1 MRLPTWKFRNAEEDR
16 DENRRQLHE
25 AAWPDMFANLQSAY
39 AELTNAQFELERRT
53 AEISETRDLFQQ
65 VISSMSEALFL
76 TDRSGRVIR
85 ANPAAATLLE
95 CQETSILGRPL
106 TAVCG
111 SDDIPATPW
120 KLMEIAPTGRI
131 TNLDADLS
139 TLGGSTIPVSFSLG
153 LMHDKQN
160 KITGVLAVARDMR
173 EQRSLINSLVVAR
186 TRFQELLEFA
196 PDAIVLANQDGEI
209 VLVNTQTE
217 RLFGYKRDELLGK
230 SVEVLVPERLRGQV
244 PEPATQR
251 DDSLLDLDEALL
263 TGNLSGSAEQVEF
276 YLLDRDGR
284 EFPAEITRRQI
295 ETEDGLLVMSLI
307 RDITERKRAETA
319 RHAAESRYQELFDN
333 ANDIVY
339 THDLE
344 GNFKSLN
351 RTAEKLTGY
360 SLKEALQMNM
370 GQLVVPEYLPE
381 AQQRI
386 MDHVMGKSD
395 LPPFELEIIR
405 KDGVRMPIEV
415 STRLVMENGQPVA
428 VQGIARDI
436 AERRRVESAHVAA
449 EARYHS
455 LFDNANDLIY
465 THDLNGNFQTVNP
478 MSERITGYGHDEAMQ
493 MNIGQI
499 IAPEYLPMVMERVMR
514 QVQGEEFK
522 EPLQLEIICKD
533 QSRLALEIHTRVL
546 LENGMPAG
554 MQGIA
559 RDVTERKRAED
570 AVREATAVQRAI
582 LDYAGYG
589 IISSTTEG
597 VITTFNPAAERML
610 GYTAEE
616 MVHKQTP
623 AIFHDLSE
631 VVERAQVF
639 SRELGQQIEPGF
651 EVLVAKAR
659 LDLPNEHE
667 WTYIRK
673 DGTRVPVSLSVTA
686 LRDGEGD
693 INGFI
698 GLASD
703 ITQRKQSE
711 QLQARLNR
719 QAALRADVGAAL
731 TDETNTL
738 QQMLQQ
744 CSEAV
749 VEHLDAAYA
758 RIWLLNEAGDVL
770 ELQSSAGMHTN
781 VNDPQAKVPVGQFRI
796 GKIAEEK
803 APHLTNDVPNDPH
816 VGDREWAEREGMQAF
831 AGYPLM
837 LGERLVGVMAMF
849 SRQKL
854 EADTLNALALIAD
867 TIVHGVE
874 RKRAEDERQTLLD
887 REHEARMVAENASRL
902 KDDFLAMISH
912 ELRAPLTAILGW
924 AQMLRSGSLDRTSAE
939 RALTTIERNAKS
951 QAHLVGD
958 LLDASRIATGKL
970 GLEVKPVEL
979 MSVVDAAV
987 DAVRPSVEAK
997 SIRMQIVMEPW
1008 VGPFV
1013 GDHERLKQVV
1023 WNLLSNAIKFTPAGG
1038 LIEVR
1043 LERLEQKAL
1052 LIVSD
1057 TGQGIDP
1064 EFLPHI
1070 FDRFRQADSSS
1081 KRQQGGLGLGL
1092 AIVKHIVELHG
1103 GAIYAYSRGEGQG
1116 SDFMITL
1123 PLAAKEAESKEG
1135 SLWPESLPENQVRL
1149 GNLRGV
1155 KVLVVDD
1162 EHDTREVLSVMLA
1175 RYGTEVRAAGS
1186 VREALQVLSVW
1197 KPDMLVSDIGMPD
1210 EDGYVMIRKLRAL
1223 SAEEGGELPAVALTA
1238 FASPADREKALA
1250 AGFQRHLAKPVEPVE
1265 LAKIVAR
1272 VLGRSEEGI
1281 TL

>member
-1 MRLPTWKFRNAEEDR
+1 MRLPTWKFRNDEQEREESA
-16 DENRRQLHE
+16 RRLHE

-85 ANPAAATLLE
+85 ANPAAAALLE
-95 CQETSILGRPL
+95 CAETSILGRPL

-131 TNLDADLS
+131 TNLDADLH
-139 TLGGSTIPVSFSLG
+139 TLGGSNIPVSFSLS

-173 EQRSLINSLVVAR
+173 EQRSLINSLVAAR

-217 RLFGYKRDELLGK
+217 RIFGYKRDELLGK
-230 SVEVLVPERLRGQV
+230 SVEILVPERLRGQV
-244 PEPATQR
+244 PEPTSYK
-251 DDSLLDLDEALL
+251 DDALLDLDEVLL
-263 TGNLSGSAEQVEF
+263 TGNLAGGAEQVEF

-307 RDITERKRAETA
+307 RDITERKRAENA
-319 RHAAESRYQELFDN
+319 RHAAESRYQDLFDN

-339 THDLE
+339 IHDLE

-351 RTAEKLTGY
+351 KTAERLTGY
-360 SLKEALQMNM
+360 SLEESLQMNIA
-370 GQLVVPEYLPE
+370 QLVVPKYLPE

-386 MDHVMGKSD
+386 MSHVMGSD
-395 LPPFELEIIR
+395 NLPPFDLEIIR
-405 KDGVRMPIEV
+405 KDGTLMPIEV
-415 STRLVMENGQPVA
+415 STRLVIENGQPIG

-436 AERRRVESAHVAA
+436 TERQRAESAHMAA
-449 EARYHS
+449 DARYHA

-465 THDLNGNFQTVNP
+465 THDLQGNFLSVNP
-478 MSERITGYGHDEAMQ
+478 MSERITGFTHEEAMQ
-493 MNIGQI
+493 MNIAQI
-499 IAPEYLPMVMERVMR
+499 VAPEYLPMVMERVMR

-522 EPLQLEIICKD
+522 TPLDLEIVCKD
-533 QSRLALEIHTRVL
+533 GSRMALEINTRVL
-546 LENGMPAG
+546 VENGMPVG

-559 RDVTERKRAED
+559 RDITERKQA
-570 AVREATAVQRAI
+570 
-582 LDYAGYG
+582 
-589 IISSTTEG
+589 
-597 VITTFNPAAERML
+597 
-610 GYTAEE
+610 
-616 MVHKQTP
+616 
-623 AIFHDLSE
+623 DL
-631 VVERAQVF
+631 
-639 SRELGQQIEPGF
+639 I
-651 EVLVAKAR
+651 
-659 LDLPNEHE
+659 
-667 WTYIRK
+667 
-673 DGTRVPVSLSVTA
+673 
-686 LRDGEGD
+686 
-693 INGFI
+693 
-698 GLASD
+698 
-703 ITQRKQSE
+703 
-711 QLQARLNR
+711 QARLNR
-719 QAALRADVGAAL
+719 QAGLRAEVSAAL
-731 TDETNTL
+731 TDENNTL
-738 QQMLQQ
+738 PQMLQQ
-744 CSEAV
+744 CTEAI
-749 VEHLDAAYA
+749 VENLDAAFA
-758 RIWLLNEAGDVL
+758 RIWLVNEAERVL
-770 ELQSSAGMHTN
+770 ELQASAGINTQL
-781 VNDPQAKVPVGQFRI
+781 NDNHSRVPVGEFKI
-796 GKIAEEK
+796 GRIAEEK
-803 APHLTNDVPNDPH
+803 APHLTNDVLNDPQM
-816 VGDREWAEREGMQAF
+816 DDKEWAVSEGLNSF

-837 LGERLVGVMAMF
+837 VGDRVVGVMAMF
-849 SRQKL
+849 SKHKL
-854 EADTLNALALIAD
+854 EADTLNALASVAD

-874 RKRAEDERQTLLD
+874 RKRIEDERKVLLE
-887 REHEARMVAENASRL
+887 REHEARMEAETASRL

-924 AQMLRSGSLDRTSAE
+924 AQMLRSGTLDRASAE

-958 LLDASRIATGKL
+958 LLDASRISTGKL
-970 GLEVKPVEL
+970 SLEGKPVEL

-997 SIRMQIVMEPW
+997 NLRMQIVMEPW
-1008 VGPFV
+1008 VGPFN
-1013 GDHERLKQVV
+1013 GDPERLKQVV

-1043 LERLEQKAL
+1043 LERLENKAL

-1123 PLAAKEAESKEG
+1123 PLAVQKVEAQEG
-1135 SLWPESLPENQVRL
+1135 ELWPESLPEAQTRS
-1149 GNLRGV
+1149 GNLRGI

-1162 EHDTREVLSVMLA
+1162 ERDTREVLSVMLN
-1175 RYGTEVRAAGS
+1175 RYGTEVRTAGS
-1186 VREALQVLSVW
+1186 VREALEVLSEW
-1197 KPDMLVSDIGMPD
+1197 KPDMLVSDIGMPE

-1223 SAEEGGELPAVALTA
+1223 PADQGGQLPAVALTA
-1238 FASPADREKALA
+1238 FASPADKEKSLA